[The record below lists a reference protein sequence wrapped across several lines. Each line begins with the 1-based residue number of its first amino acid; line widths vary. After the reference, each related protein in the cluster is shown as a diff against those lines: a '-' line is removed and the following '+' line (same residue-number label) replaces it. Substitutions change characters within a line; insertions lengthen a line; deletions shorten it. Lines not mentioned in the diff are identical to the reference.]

1 MQDNPLTDKAAL
13 ITGGARRIG
22 REITRR
28 LHAEGMR
35 VMIHYRSSEEDALTL
50 QSELNAAR
58 PGSAAL
64 VQGDIMKTDTSD
76 DILLET
82 VHAFGRLDALINNA
96 STFYPTPLGDATRDQ
111 WEELMGTNLR
121 APFFL
126 AQAAASA
133 LQKHHGCI
141 VNIAD
146 IHGLQP
152 LKAHPIY
159 CSAKAGLIMLTRALA
174 RELAPSVRVNAVA
187 PGFIAGDWLEQG
199 LGPAYAAIKKAMEE
213 KSPLHRVCTPE
224 DVAEAILGIVTGSDL
239 VTGHV
244 LPVEGGMLI
253 SA

>member
-187 PGFIAGDWLEQG
+187 PG
-199 LGPAYAAIKKAMEE
+199 
-213 KSPLHRVCTPE
+213 
-224 DVAEAILGIVTGSDL
+224 AILWPENSEDRVSRQRIIARTPLKRMGTPAEIAAAVVFL
-239 VTGHV
+239 VRDATFSSGQILV
-244 LPVEGGMLI
+244 VDGGRCVV
-253 SA
+253 S